1 MARTSFG
8 DGDGSNGKDWKPSVD
23 AEGVPRREAD
33 PTKDFI
39 EGHFIRK
46 KENVG
51 KNKSNVY
58 EIRIH
63 PDPNVKQYNGFGEA
77 GETITVW
84 GSKSEG
90 SNNVLDKQMGEFI
103 VSPIGGLGAWC
114 RIEFN
119 GRKVKKEAQDKKESL
134 LTPSDL
140 VILYTVIGDD
150 EIAPIKID
158 AAAAYKS
165 NDTNAAP
172 KKETPVAAKPVVAA
186 APLAEVPASIDGNDE
201 ESDDLPF

>member
-8 DGDGSNGKDWKPSVD
+8 DNNSDGKDWKPSVD

-33 PTKDFI
+33 PEKDFI
-39 EGHFIRK
+39 EGYFIRK
-46 KENVG
+46 KEDVG

-63 PDPNVKQYNGFGEA
+63 PDPNVKKYTGFGEP
-77 GETITVW
+77 GELITVW
-84 GSKSEG
+84 GSKSSG

-103 VSPIGGLGAWC
+103 NSPIGGPGAWC

-119 GRKVKKEAQDKKESL
+119 GRKVKKDAQDKKESL
-134 LTPSDL
+134 LQPNDL

-150 EIAPIKID
+150 EIPRL
-158 AAAAYKS
+158 
-165 NDTNAAP
+165 
-172 KKETPVAAKPVVAA
+172 EVAA
-186 APLAEVPASIDGNDE
+186 APVYKAAPSNAAPVKKEEPATPAAPVKEVPASIE
-201 ESDDLPF
+201 EDDDDLPDDLPF